1 MSFEQLPYEL
11 ILEIQSFLCSNEET
25 TTLKNVCK
33 WFWET
38 SNQWGY
44 LRSIKISGFY
54 VNRDLYKMCHVH
66 RLSLEY
72 IKFEHVFEPTLYFPV
87 KWCRNMTFSYCML
100 DEKTV
105 IPTQY
110 SPQVESL
117 TIRQTLGYSKDSLTR
132 IDWSRLPYLKTLIVE
147 AYDLDFTG
155 MEKCAFL
162 EVIQI
167 KLRTKKLL
175 PSLVGRFGKLR
186 LIKTNCVAN
195 ETIHFVSRDLKIC
208 LIPKQVSFTSDSTKV
223 PFRHLGLEYNYNTT
237 ICNI

>member
-38 SNQWGY
+38 SKQWGY

-54 VNRDLYKMCHVH
+54 INRDLYNMCHTH

-72 IKFEHVFEPTLYFPV
+72 IKFEHVFEPILYFPV
-87 KWCRNMTFSYCML
+87 KWCRNMTFSYCVL
-100 DEKTV
+100 NEKTI

-117 TIRQTLGYSKDSLTR
+117 TIRQTVGYGNKSTTR
-132 IDWSRLPYLKTLIVE
+132 IDWSRLPNLKTLIIE
-147 AYDLDFTG
+147 TCDLELTG
-155 MEKCAFL
+155 IEKCTSL
-162 EVIQI
+162 EVIHI
-167 KLRTKKLL
+167 KLRNKNLL
-175 PSLVGRFGKLR
+175 PASVGGFQKLR
-186 LIKTNCVAN
+186 SIKTNCMAN
-195 ETIHFVSRDLKIC
+195 ETIHFVSKDLKLC
-208 LIPKQVSFTSDSTKV
+208 LTPKQVAFTSDSKLV
-223 PFRHLGLEYNYNTT
+223 PHRHLGLEYHFNTV
-237 ICNI
+237 C

>member
-38 SNQWGY
+38 SKQWGY

-54 VNRDLYKMCHVH
+54 INRDLYNMCHTH

-72 IKFEHVFEPTLYFPV
+72 IKFEHVFEPILYFPV
-87 KWCRNMTFSYCML
+87 KWCRNMTFSYCVL
-100 DEKTV
+100 NEKTI

-117 TIRQTLGYSKDSLTR
+117 TIRQTVGYGNKSPTR
-132 IDWSRLPYLKTLIVE
+132 IDWSRLPNLKTLIIE
-147 AYDLDFTG
+147 SSDLELTG
-155 MEKCAFL
+155 IENSALL
-162 EVIQI
+162 EVIHI
-167 KLRTKKLL
+167 KLRNKKLL
-175 PSLVGRFGKLR
+175 PPSVGGLQKLR
-186 LIKTNCVAN
+186 SIKTNCMAN
-195 ETIHFVSRDLKIC
+195 ETIHFVSKDLKIC
-208 LIPKQVSFTSDSTKV
+208 LTPKQVPFTSDSKLV
-223 PFRHLGLEYNYNTT
+223 PHRHLGLEYHFNTV
-237 ICNI
+237 C